1 MFSNSGLPIKAF
13 AALLVAML
21 PMCDVLARQAT
32 ITGTVVDAADRTP
45 LVGAH
50 VVSFKNWREGTTTD
64 EAGGFSLT
72 ISGVFMGDTLVIKY
86 MGYQE
91 MLVTIATLQQNKVVK
106 LNPIAENMEQV
117 TVTSERIIAEEF
129 VVKKI
134 SQLDIYKNP
143 SAKADPLLAVNAMP
157 SSTTVDETASVSF
170 RGSSP
175 VETGIFLNHVPV
187 YDAVRFAQLGG
198 IGTFSFLNTE
208 IIGSLLV
215 FPGNP
220 PLEYGNTSSGLV
232 AIQTLDNVVEKN
244 RTSLAL
250 SLAVVGLNHQQKISE
265 KQSIT
270 LYGNYQ
276 PSGVLRAVNPV
287 SLKAIKRFETL
298 ETGIH
303 YVNQLSPTL
312 SLKSFHYFLDEGYT
326 FNFRSPTYTGNFVQD
341 KHRMLHIV
349 NLSKKWRRGSIGLN
363 MGWNQSRTNLKFSR
377 TAINLRYLDT
387 YGSLTYHVQKKRAGW
402 KAGVAYDTRTQ
413 RFDGLIS
420 EFPYAIGLNH
430 PVVPASSYANRRLP
444 DGFFSFKYTPSS
456 LIAFGWALRKNV
468 PIDGRPN
475 TLAYQSSVSVQAHKN
490 HRITFGSGTFH
501 QLALIQEEGVVAI
514 KTQQWVADHTFALA
528 RLSGAN
534 ALFYK
539 KNFKGNTKTATLG
552 VETWWK
558 YQLGEKWQ
566 ADVSYSFIHSIE
578 EEGEETRHALYDLDY
593 FVRGG
598 IQWSQKGWTVG
609 SRYVFRQGTWH
620 YPLLGAAFDTQYE
633 VYVPYQSADQARNP
647 AYNLID
653 FSMSKLISLPK
664 NDGLVLFASMS
675 NVLDWKNTRSLAYNA
690 DYSDYEPELFNRRT
704 IYFGLMWVWQ

>member
-1 MFSNSGLPIKAF
+1 MFSNSLLPIKAF
-13 AALLVAML
+13 AGLLVAML
-21 PMCDVLARQAT
+21 PLCGALARQAT
-32 ITGTVVDAADRTP
+32 VAGTVVDADDRTP

-72 ISGVFMGDTLVIKY
+72 ISGGSVGDTLVIKY
-86 MGYQE
+86 IGYQE
-91 MLVTIATLQQNKVVK
+91 RLVTVATIQQNPVIK
-106 LNPIAENMEQV
+106 LTPMAQNMEQL
-117 TVTSERIIAEEF
+117 TISSERIIAEEF

-232 AIQTLDNVVEKN
+232 ALQTLDKVVEKN

-250 SLAVVGLNHQQKISE
+250 SLAVVGLNHQQKINE

-276 PSGVLRAVNPV
+276 PSGVLRTVNPV

-326 FNFRSPTYTGNFVQD
+326 YDFRSPTYNGNFEQD
-341 KHRMLHIV
+341 KRRMLHII
-349 NLSKKWRRGSIGLN
+349 NLSKTWGRGSFGVNL
-363 MGWNQSRTNLKFSR
+363 GWNQSRTELGFSR
-377 TAINLRYLDT
+377 SAIDLRYRDT
-387 YGSLTYHVQKKRAGW
+387 YGSLTYHVQKKRSGW
-402 KAGVAYDTRTQ
+402 KAGVAYDARNQ
-413 RFDGLIS
+413 RFDGLVA

-430 PVVPASSYANRRLP
+430 PVVPASSTVNRRLP
-444 DGFFSFKYTPSS
+444 DGFFSYKYTPSS
-456 LIAFGWALRKNV
+456 LIAFGWALRKYL
-468 PIDGRPN
+468 PIGGQRN

-501 QLALIQEEGVVAI
+501 QLALVQEEGVVHL
-514 KTQQWVADHTFALA
+514 KTKQLVLDHTFTLS

-534 ALFYK
+534 AVFRK
-539 KNFKGNTKTATLG
+539 KNFKGDTKTATVG

-566 ADVSYSFIHSIE
+566 ADVSYSFIHSRE
-578 EEGEETRHALYDLDY
+578 KEGEETRYALYDLDY

-598 IQWSQKGWTVG
+598 IQWSQKGWTLG

-620 YPLLGAAFDTQYE
+620 YPVLGAVFDAQYE
-633 VYVPYQSADQARNP
+633 VHVPYLSADQERNP

-664 NDGLVLFASMS
+664 NDGLVLFASVS

-704 IYFGLMWVWQ
+704 IYFGFMWVWQ